1 MVLNPDSNVKK
12 KKYKDLKDEE
22 FVPLECFEYIDEGFK
37 GIYKINKLGWIKTIS
52 TDNIRKR
59 IKSIDGVYPQITLS
73 LNGSWNQ

>member
-1 MVLNPDSNVKK
+1 MLKK

-22 FVPLECFEYIDEGFK
+22 FVLLECFEYIDEGFK

-73 LNGSWNQ
+73 LNGS